1 MGAARP
7 GPRRCRD
14 HRERRLGPRRP
25 GAPQRRAGPP
35 ASVGPPVDLAQPA
48 ARLRGLRAADAWHG
62 RRAAPLRRLPHRP
75 QRAGAGRPG
84 PAAGVAGF
92 PEIEMREVLQ
102 ELNEW
107 TRDGED
113 IAIATV
119 IETWGSSPRP
129 LGSKMLVTR
138 SGKMAGSVSNGCI
151 EGAVFEEAQK
161 VLKSGTPKIAAF
173 GVADDVA
180 FEVGLACGGHI
191 EVFIQPLG
199 TAHRQ
204 LVGMLDRNEPATLRT
219 NLLSGEEVLAEGTP
233 PGSELARRDGDVFI
247 EPFRRPAHL
256 VIIGAIH
263 IAIPLHRL
271 AKLMGYRVTVIDAR
285 AKFATRERFPEADE
299 LIVAWPDEA
308 MAKLT
313 LDNSTYVV
321 ILTHD
326 PKFDLPALRS
336 VLGKDVGYI
345 GAIGSRKT
353 NENRFASL
361 RSEGFTDEQIA
372 RVHGPIGLDLGG
384 RGAEETALGI
394 LAEVTA
400 VRFGGSGS
408 SMREVRARS
417 GAG

>member
-1 MGAARP
+1 
-7 GPRRCRD
+7 
-14 HRERRLGPRRP
+14 
-25 GAPQRRAGPP
+25 
-35 ASVGPPVDLAQPA
+35 
-48 ARLRGLRAADAWHG
+48 
-62 RRAAPLRRLPHRP
+62 
-75 QRAGAGRPG
+75 
-84 PAAGVAGF
+84 
-92 PEIEMREVLQ
+92 MREVLS

-107 TRDGED
+107 TAAGED

-151 EGAVFEEAQK
+151 EGAVFEEAQQ
-161 VLKSGTPKIAAF
+161 VLKAGKPKVAAF
-173 GVADDVA
+173 GVTDDVA

-191 EVFIQPLG
+191 EVFVEPFGAVHEHL
-199 TAHRQ
+199 
-204 LVGMLDRNEPATLRT
+204 LNMLNRNETATLRT
-219 NLLSGEEVLAEGTP
+219 NLASGETDLIEGLAL
-233 PGSELARRDGDVFI
+233 GSELPRREGDVFI

-271 AKLMGYRVTVIDAR
+271 AKLMGYRVSVIDAR
-285 AKFATRERFPEADE
+285 KKFATKERFPDADE

-308 MAKLT
+308 MAKLV
-313 LDNSTYVV
+313 LDPSTYVV
-321 ILTHD
+321 VLTHD

-336 VLGKDVGYI
+336 VLKTEAGYI

-353 NENRFASL
+353 NQKRFDAL
-361 RSEGFTDEQIA
+361 RKEGFTEEQLS

-394 LAEVTA
+394 LAEITA

-408 SMREVRARS
+408 FMREARRS
-417 GAG
+417 SVA

>member
-1 MGAARP
+1 
-7 GPRRCRD
+7 
-14 HRERRLGPRRP
+14 
-25 GAPQRRAGPP
+25 
-35 ASVGPPVDLAQPA
+35 
-48 ARLRGLRAADAWHG
+48 
-62 RRAAPLRRLPHRP
+62 
-75 QRAGAGRPG
+75 
-84 PAAGVAGF
+84 
-92 PEIEMREVLQ
+92 MREVLE

-107 TRDGED
+107 TSDGEE
-113 IAIATV
+113 IALATV
-119 IETWGSSPRP
+119 VETWGSSPRP
-129 LGSKMLVTR
+129 LGSTMLVTR

-161 VLKSGTPKIAAF
+161 VLQSGEPKLAAF
-173 GVADDVA
+173 GVADEVA

-191 EVFIQPLG
+191 EVYVQPLQRV
-199 TAHRQ
+199 HQQ
-204 LVGMLDRNEPATLRT
+204 LIDMLNRDEPATLRT
-219 NLLSGEEVLAEGTP
+219 NLASGETELIEGAASGT
-233 PGSELARRDGDVFI
+233 ELARRDGDLFVV
-247 EPFRRPAHL
+247 PFRRPAHL

-285 AKFATRERFPEADE
+285 KKFATRDRFPEADE

-308 MAKLT
+308 MKKVRI
-313 LDNSTYVV
+313 DSSTYVV

-336 VLGKDVGYI
+336 VLKEEAGYI

-353 NENRFASL
+353 NQNRFDAL
-361 RSEGFTDEQIA
+361 RAEGFTEEQLS

-394 LAEVTA
+394 LAEITA

-408 SMREVRARS
+408 PMREVRASRS
-417 GAG
+417 

>member
-1 MGAARP
+1 
-7 GPRRCRD
+7 
-14 HRERRLGPRRP
+14 
-25 GAPQRRAGPP
+25 
-35 ASVGPPVDLAQPA
+35 
-48 ARLRGLRAADAWHG
+48 
-62 RRAAPLRRLPHRP
+62 
-75 QRAGAGRPG
+75 
-84 PAAGVAGF
+84 
-92 PEIEMREVLQ
+92 MREVLD
-102 ELNEW
+102 ELNQW
-107 TRDGED
+107 THDGEE

-119 IETWGSSPRP
+119 VETWGSSPRP

-161 VLKSGTPKIAAF
+161 VLKSGEPKLAAF
-173 GVADDVA
+173 GVSDDVA

-199 TAHRQ
+199 KAHQ
-204 LVGMLDRNEPATLRT
+204 ELIAMLNRDEPATLRT
-219 NLLSGEEVLAEGTP
+219 NLVTGETDAARGTP
-233 PGSELARRDGDVFI
+233 PGTELARRDGDSFM

-271 AKLMGYRVTVIDAR
+271 ARLMTYRVTVIDAR
-285 AKFATRERFPEADE
+285 AKFATKERFPEAHE

-308 MAKLT
+308 MARLEI
-313 LDNSTYVV
+313 DSSTYIV

-336 VLGKDVGYI
+336 VLRRGAGYI

-353 NENRFASL
+353 NQKRFAAL
-361 RSEGFTDEQIA
+361 RKEGFTEDELA
-372 RVHGPIGLDLGG
+372 EVHGPIGLDLGS

-394 LAEVTA
+394 LAEITA
-400 VRFGGSGS
+400 VRFGGSGAA
-408 SMREVRARS
+408 MREVRAAS
-417 GAG
+417 V

>member
-1 MGAARP
+1 
-7 GPRRCRD
+7 
-14 HRERRLGPRRP
+14 
-25 GAPQRRAGPP
+25 
-35 ASVGPPVDLAQPA
+35 
-48 ARLRGLRAADAWHG
+48 
-62 RRAAPLRRLPHRP
+62 
-75 QRAGAGRPG
+75 
-84 PAAGVAGF
+84 
-92 PEIEMREVLQ
+92 MREVLD

-107 TRDGED
+107 TREGEE

-119 IETWGSSPRP
+119 VETWGSSPRP

-161 VLKSGTPKIAAF
+161 VLKSGQPKIAAF

-191 EVFIQPLG
+191 EVFIQRLDR
-199 TAHRQ
+199 AQRQ
-204 LVGMLDRNEPATLRT
+204 VIDMLNRNEPTTLRT
-219 NLLSGEEVLAEGTP
+219 NLVSGEAEVVKGTP
-233 PGSELARRDGDVFI
+233 PGTELARRDGDLFI

-271 AKLMGYRVTVIDAR
+271 AKLMGYRVTVVDAR
-285 AKFATRERFPEADE
+285 AKFATTERFPEADE
-299 LIVAWPDEA
+299 LILAWPDEA
-308 MAKLT
+308 MAKIPV
-313 LDNSTYVV
+313 DNSTYVV

-336 VLGKDVGYI
+336 VLKRDAGYI

-353 NENRFASL
+353 NQNRFDAL
-361 RSEGFTDEQIA
+361 RKEGFTEAELA
-372 RVHGPIGLDLGG
+372 RVHGPIGLDLGS

-408 SMREVRARS
+408 AMREVRAAS
-417 GAG
+417 

>member
-1 MGAARP
+1 
-7 GPRRCRD
+7 
-14 HRERRLGPRRP
+14 
-25 GAPQRRAGPP
+25 
-35 ASVGPPVDLAQPA
+35 V
-48 ARLRGLRAADAWHG
+48 
-62 RRAAPLRRLPHRP
+62 
-75 QRAGAGRPG
+75 
-84 PAAGVAGF
+84 
-92 PEIEMREVLQ
+92 REVLD
-102 ELNEW
+102 ELTQW
-107 TRDGED
+107 TREGED

-161 VLKSGTPKIAAF
+161 VLKSGTSKVAAF

-191 EVFIQPLG
+191 EVFIQPLSKE
-199 TAHRQ
+199 HRQ
-204 LVGMLDRNEPATLRT
+204 LVGMLNRNESATLRT
-219 NLLSGEEVLAEGTP
+219 NLVSGEAEVIKGTP
-233 PGSELARRDGDVFI
+233 PGSELAKRDGDVFV
-247 EPFRRPAHL
+247 EPFRRPANL
-256 VIIGAIH
+256 VIVGAIH

-285 AKFATRERFPEADE
+285 AKFATKERFPEADE

-308 MAKLT
+308 MTKLEI
-313 LDNSTYVV
+313 DSSTYVV

-336 VLGKDVGYI
+336 VLAGQPGYI

-353 NENRFASL
+353 NQNRFDAL
-361 RSEGFTDEQIA
+361 RREGFTEEQLA

-394 LAEVTA
+394 LAEITA
-400 VRFGGSGS
+400 VRFGGSGV
-408 SMREVRARS
+408 SMRAAR
-417 GAG
+417 G

>member
-1 MGAARP
+1 
-7 GPRRCRD
+7 
-14 HRERRLGPRRP
+14 
-25 GAPQRRAGPP
+25 
-35 ASVGPPVDLAQPA
+35 
-48 ARLRGLRAADAWHG
+48 
-62 RRAAPLRRLPHRP
+62 
-75 QRAGAGRPG
+75 
-84 PAAGVAGF
+84 
-92 PEIEMREVLQ
+92 MREVLD

-107 TRDGED
+107 IGGREE
-113 IAIATV
+113 IALATV

-161 VLKSGTPKIAAF
+161 VLKSGQPKIAAF
-173 GVADDVA
+173 GVADEVA

-199 TAHRQ
+199 QAHRQ
-204 LVGMLDRNEPATLRT
+204 VVGMLNRGEAATLKT
-219 NLLSGEEVLAEGTP
+219 NLLGGEAEVLKGTP
-233 PGSELARRDGDVFI
+233 AGNELAHRDGDVFV

-256 VIIGAIH
+256 LIVGAIH

-271 AKLMGYRVTVIDAR
+271 AKLMGYRVTVVDAR
-285 AKFATRERFPEADE
+285 AKFATRERFPDADE

-308 MAKLT
+308 MAKIPI
-313 LDNSTYVV
+313 DNSTYVV

-336 VLGKDVGYI
+336 VLRKPAGYI

-353 NENRFASL
+353 NQNRLDAL
-361 RSEGFTDEQIA
+361 RKEGFTEDELS
-372 RVHGPIGLDLGG
+372 RVHGPIGLDLGS

-394 LAEVTA
+394 LAEMTA
-400 VRFGGSGS
+400 ERFGGSRASMKAVRS
-408 SMREVRARS
+408 STA
-417 GAG
+417 

>member
-1 MGAARP
+1 
-7 GPRRCRD
+7 
-14 HRERRLGPRRP
+14 
-25 GAPQRRAGPP
+25 
-35 ASVGPPVDLAQPA
+35 
-48 ARLRGLRAADAWHG
+48 
-62 RRAAPLRRLPHRP
+62 
-75 QRAGAGRPG
+75 
-84 PAAGVAGF
+84 
-92 PEIEMREVLQ
+92 MREVLG
-102 ELNEW
+102 ELQQW
-107 TRDGED
+107 TREGED
-113 IAIATV
+113 IAMATV
-119 IETWGSSPRP
+119 VETWGSSPRP

-161 VLKSGTPKIAAF
+161 VLKSGQARIAAF

-191 EVFIQPLG
+191 EVFIQPLAA
-199 TAHRQ
+199 AHRQ
-204 LVGMLDRNEPATLRT
+204 AIGMLDRNEAATLRT
-219 NLLSGEEVLAEGTP
+219 NLVSGETEIVEGTP

-247 EPFRRPAHL
+247 EPLRRPAHL

-271 AKLMGYRVTVIDAR
+271 AKLMGYRVTVVDAR
-285 AKFATRERFPEADE
+285 AKFATKDRFPEADE

-308 MAKLT
+308 MSKLVV
-313 LDNSTYVV
+313 DGSTYVV

-336 VLGKDVGYI
+336 VLQKPAGYI

-353 NENRFASL
+353 NQNRFDAL
-361 RSEGFTDEQIA
+361 RREGFTEEQLG

-394 LAEVTA
+394 LAEITA
-400 VRFGGSGS
+400 VRFGGSGVP
-408 SMREVRARS
+408 MRAART
-417 GAG
+417 

>member
-1 MGAARP
+1 
-7 GPRRCRD
+7 
-14 HRERRLGPRRP
+14 
-25 GAPQRRAGPP
+25 
-35 ASVGPPVDLAQPA
+35 
-48 ARLRGLRAADAWHG
+48 
-62 RRAAPLRRLPHRP
+62 
-75 QRAGAGRPG
+75 
-84 PAAGVAGF
+84 
-92 PEIEMREVLQ
+92 MREVLD
-102 ELNEW
+102 ELNQWSRE
-107 TRDGED
+107 GEVV
-113 IAIATV
+113 AIATV

-161 VLKSGTPKIAAF
+161 VLKSGTPKVAAF
-173 GVADDVA
+173 GVSDDVA

-191 EVFIQPLG
+191 EVFVQPLDRV
-199 TAHRQ
+199 HRQ
-204 LVGMLDRNEPATLRT
+204 LIAMLNRNEPATLRT
-219 NLLSGEEVLAEGTP
+219 DLVSGEAALVEGTP

-271 AKLMGYRVTVIDAR
+271 ARLMGYRITVVDAR

-308 MAKLT
+308 MSKIPV
-313 LDNSTYVV
+313 DNSTYVV

-336 VLGKDVGYI
+336 VLKRDAGYI

-353 NENRFASL
+353 NQNRFDAL
-361 RSEGFTDEQIA
+361 RKEGFTEDELA
-372 RVHGPIGLDLGG
+372 KVHGPIGLDLGS

-394 LAEVTA
+394 LAEITA
-400 VRFGGSGS
+400 ARFGGTGAA
-408 SMREVRARS
+408 MKAVRAS
-417 GAG
+417 A